1 MIQLGGFLG
10 KLLAPLL
17 KTGLLLIRNVFKTL
31 AKSVSVPLG
40 LTTAATATDGA
51 IQKDFFGYGM
61 AALVFSNKDLND
73 IMKIIKFLEESGL
86 QINGVS
92 ETIKNEAKE

>member
-31 AKSVSVPLG
+31 AKSVLAPLG
-40 LTTAATATDGA
+40 LTTAVTATNGA
-51 IQKDFFGYGM
+51 IQKKFFGYGM
-61 AALVFSNKDLND
+61 AALVFSNEDLND
-73 IMKIIKFLEESGL
+73 IMKIIKLLEGSGL
-86 QINGVS
+86 QMNGVS